1 MSNEAGVAK
10 NPHAD
15 LERFLCGDLNSM
27 PSPEVLQARR
37 LEAWAYTILPSGHP
51 NKQACKSAFMGARA
65 RHELIKSEVLEVVR
79 AWNAA
84 GITPLLYKGFA
95 LAEWTYA
102 HPGARFHGDVDVLVQ
117 PTDFRRALEVGHE
130 LGWETPQ
137 VLDHWLFDNPDPH
150 ELSLKRHGAS
160 TAFDVHQRLVPTN
173 SPWTTREHALT
184 QAAWAN
190 SKRIEWQG
198 TQIRV
203 LSPEDA
209 FVFGLVISRCWSG
222 DDWRLKSHD
231 LLDGLALVR
240 QGLSREGLLARAK
253 ALSVL
258 RTLNSFLERC
268 DPFRPTLNLM
278 PPSNLDYILFELN
291 SASEHTPPLF
301 VRAIRLLLSL
311 PAIAQTLM
319 ALPVW
324 FQVRDALRKHP
335 NLEQALISLEKRT
348 LARNTRA
355 IRYTSFVWWLVRR
368 FKQTSSLTWPVL
380 IYTVLYHRG
389 EALKLRIGE
398 RKGVRYGWVEVDGKT
413 IPEFYLEHGPS
424 EQFEI
429 VFEHGG
435 IDRSKQVQTT
445 IT

>member
-1 MSNEAGVAK
+1 
-10 NPHAD
+10 
-15 LERFLCGDLNSM
+15 
-27 PSPEVLQARR
+27 
-37 LEAWAYTILPSGHP
+37 
-51 NKQACKSAFMGARA
+51 
-65 RHELIKSEVLEVVR
+65 
-79 AWNAA
+79 
-84 GITPLLYKGFA
+84 
-95 LAEWTYA
+95 
-102 HPGARFHGDVDVLVQ
+102 
-117 PTDFRRALEVGHE
+117 
-130 LGWETPQ
+130 
-137 VLDHWLFDNPDPH
+137 
-150 ELSLKRHGAS
+150 
-160 TAFDVHQRLVPTN
+160 
-173 SPWTTREHALT
+173 
-184 QAAWAN
+184 
-190 SKRIEWQG
+190 
-198 TQIRV
+198 
-203 LSPEDA
+203 
-209 FVFGLVISRCWSG
+209 
-222 DDWRLKSHD
+222 
-231 LLDGLALVR
+231 
-240 QGLSREGLLARAK
+240 
-253 ALSVL
+253 
-258 RTLNSFLERC
+258 
-268 DPFRPTLNLM
+268 
-278 PPSNLDYILFELN
+278 LDYILFELN